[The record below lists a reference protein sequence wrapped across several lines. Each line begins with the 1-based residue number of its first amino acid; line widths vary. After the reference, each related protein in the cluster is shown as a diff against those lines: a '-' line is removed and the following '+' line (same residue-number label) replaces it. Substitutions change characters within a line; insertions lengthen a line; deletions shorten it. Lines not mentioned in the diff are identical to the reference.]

1 MTEKIKFQFPG
12 ADDASA
18 IEDDLALAI
27 FTAQCVHGRPQTR
40 LQVRYLVTDDGQRA
54 ALEVDGPAGE
64 MALRVFLGLSGAR
77 FGEDGFQVT
86 RVASVAEGSNG
97 E

>member
-54 ALEVDGPAGE
+54 AMEVGGPAGE
-64 MALRVFLGLSGAR
+64 MALRVFLGLCGAR
-77 FGEDGFQVT
+77 FGEEGFHVT
-86 RVASVAEGSNG
+86 RAPSLIEEANG